1 MRRSFREVVF
11 VLTALGIVFGV
22 VIGCG
27 SPKTDTSESAEP
39 EAAAAAAEDTATNQD
54 TSTVDSAAPEPAA
67 TKDTTTAQNPS
78 ADTEPAGKVES
89 LLSGETLA
97 RYRALPEE
105 YRVALE
111 AYALFGVS
119 DDLIPTV
126 VAEKMAQWPDSP
138 EPIHD
143 LLDAERYAKF
153 EELTAIHPNPDIGD
167 NARLHRHAFF
177 FLGYYPYVLK
187 TEDTPE
193 GRKQAFANLLDTIAD
208 RFEHGKEPN
217 VPAPLLDGLIV
228 PSALAALDTLGPR
241 LRDAIAIP
249 KPNTTFSLNAMAA
262 EIVGKEVLLLKSEPG
277 LEIPTMEEFLSTE
290 EQGLFK
296 GLPSDLR
303 ESADRWFR
311 HGVVWIMTG
320 LATSGDHP
328 VTTLPSEEDLAKVA
342 QHQFELVQHLAK

>member
-111 AYALFGVS
+111 AYSLFGVS

-143 LLDAERYAKF
+143 LLDAERYAMF
-153 EELTAIHPNPDIGD
+153 EELTAIHPQTGD
-167 NARLHRHAFF
+167 AARLHRHAFF
-177 FLGYYPYVLK
+177 FLGYYPYVLLN
-187 TEDTPE
+187 EDTVE
-193 GRKQAFANLLDTIAD
+193 GRKQAFANLLDAMAD
-208 RFEHGKEPN
+208 RFELGKKPN
-217 VPAPLLDGLIV
+217 VAKPRLDRLIV
-228 PSALAALDTLGPR
+228 PSALASLDTLGS
-241 LRDAIAIP
+241 A
-249 KPNTTFSLNAMAA
+249 TTGRNC
-262 EIVGKEVLLLKSEPG
+262 GT
-277 LEIPTMEEFLSTE
+277 PTRM
-290 EQGLFK
+290 GN
-296 GLPSDLR
+296 
-303 ESADRWFR
+303 
-311 HGVVWIMTG
+311 
-320 LATSGDHP
+320 
-328 VTTLPSEEDLAKVA
+328 
-342 QHQFELVQHLAK
+342 

>member
-1 MRRSFREVVF
+1 MRRSFKRVVF
-11 VLTALGIVFGV
+11 VLVGMGIVLGV
-22 VIGCG
+22 TLACG
-27 SPKTDTSESAEP
+27 STESETPDSTD
-39 EAAAAAAEDTATNQD
+39 AAAAEDTATNQD
-54 TSTVDSAAPEPAA
+54 TSSVDSAAPEPAA
-67 TKDTTTAQNPS
+67 AKDTTTAQNPS
-78 ADTEPAGKVES
+78 ADTGPPGKVES

-111 AYALFGVS
+111 SYARFGVS
-119 DDLIPTV
+119 EDLIPTV

-138 EPIHD
+138 EPIRD

-153 EELTAIHPNPDIGD
+153 EEFTAIHPNPSIGD
-167 NARLHRHAFF
+167 KARVHRHAFF

-187 TEDTPE
+187 NEDTAD
-193 GRKQAFANLLDTIAD
+193 GRKQAFADLLDAFAD

-228 PSALAALDTLGPR
+228 PSAMAALDTLGPR

-249 KPNTTFSLNAMAA
+249 EPTTTFSLNAMAV

-277 LEIPTMEEFLSTE
+277 LEIPTMDEFLSTE

-296 GLPSDLR
+296 GLPADIR
-303 ESADRWFR
+303 ESADGRFA

-320 LATSGDHP
+320 MATSGDHP
-328 VTTLPSEEDLAKVA
+328 VTTLPSLEDLTKVA
-342 QHQFELVQHLAK
+342 QHRFEIVQHLAK